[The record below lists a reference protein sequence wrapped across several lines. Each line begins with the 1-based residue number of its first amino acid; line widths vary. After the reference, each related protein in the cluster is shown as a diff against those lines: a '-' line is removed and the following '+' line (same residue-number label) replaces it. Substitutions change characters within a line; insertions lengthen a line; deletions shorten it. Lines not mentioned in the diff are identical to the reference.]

1 MEDTFCNLQIW
12 AGQAELNKLTGNV
25 ELTNS
30 FCRGFDNIFF
40 FISHPNDL
48 QIDRLYQW
56 KPMPHTDIVNTIK
69 KQSPNTKSEFD
80 TRTSEVI
87 VQMAEQVSQC
97 KQKINSFSAIVDFS
111 RRPRKAPKSTIVTI

>member
-40 FISHPNDL
+40 LSLTKMICRLTDYTNGSL
-48 QIDRLYQW
+48 CLTQIL
-56 KPMPHTDIVNTIK
+56 
-69 KQSPNTKSEFD
+69 
-80 TRTSEVI
+80 
-87 VQMAEQVSQC
+87 
-97 KQKINSFSAIVDFS
+97 
-111 RRPRKAPKSTIVTI
+111 

>member
-40 FISHPNDL
+40 YL
-48 QIDRLYQW
+48 
-56 KPMPHTDIVNTIK
+56 
-69 KQSPNTKSEFD
+69 SPK
-80 TRTSEVI
+80 
-87 VQMAEQVSQC
+87 
-97 KQKINSFSAIVDFS
+97 
-111 RRPRKAPKSTIVTI
+111 